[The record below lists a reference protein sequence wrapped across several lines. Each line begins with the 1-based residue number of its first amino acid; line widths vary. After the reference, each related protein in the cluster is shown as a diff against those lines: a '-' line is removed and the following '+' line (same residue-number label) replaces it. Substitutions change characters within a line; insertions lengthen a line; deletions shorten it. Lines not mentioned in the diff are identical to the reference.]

1 MMMRMRMWMLMRMRH
16 AHGTLLIE
24 LMILQKVCSRFRVGV
39 EERRSSGRCG
49 QRICSS
55 PGMMMM
61 MVMGIQKDGRILRR
75 VAANRWRSSSRASS
89 STSACTDARHTNTPH
104 PDSHA
109 HCNVAV
115 AALGLALVGFAAR
128 ALALPRIGARTDAG
142 IERCCR
148 RSGGR
153 SDVGAGSNSG
163 GRRKLQL
170 AVDARLEH
178 VALRCGAIQYEL
190 LELGVLLGAAS
201 VHRLWLLLVL
211 LVVVLLLFEQ
221 RSRLGWHFLVDVIAA
236 AAATAMKAAAT
247 LAVDVAVAAAN
258 HNFRYDKRLRLQ
270 FPLLAHSTQHCAV
283 L

>member
-1 MMMRMRMWMLMRMRH
+1 MMRMRMWMLVGMRH

-39 EERRSSGRCG
+39 EERRSSGGSG
-49 QRICSS
+49 QRIGSS
-55 PGMMMM
+55 TSMMMM
-61 MVMGIQKDGRILRR
+61 MGIQKDGRVLWR
-75 VAANRWRSSSRASS
+75 VAANRWRSSNRASS
-89 STSACTDARHTNTPH
+89 STCACTDTRYTHT
-104 PDSHA
+104 DSHA
-109 HCNVAV
+109 HCNIA
-115 AALGLALVGFAAR
+115 ATALGLALVRLAAR
-128 ALALPRIGARTDAG
+128 ALALPRIGARTYAG

-148 RSGGR
+148 HSGGCC
-153 SDVGAGSNSG
+153 DVGAGSDSG

-190 LELGVLLGAAS
+190 LELGVLLGTAS
-201 VHRLWLLLVL
+201 GHRMWLMLLLL
-211 LVVVLLLFEQ
+211 EQ
-221 RSRLGWHFLVDVIAA
+221 RSRLGWHFLEVVI
-236 AAATAMKAAAT
+236 AAATAMEAAAAFAVT
-247 LAVDVAVAAAN
+247 VDVTVAAAN

>member
-1 MMMRMRMWMLMRMRH
+1 MMRMRMWMLVGMRH

-24 LMILQKVCSRFRVGV
+24 LMILQKVCSRFWVGV
-39 EERRSSGRCG
+39 EERRSGGGSG
-49 QRICSS
+49 QRIGSS
-55 PGMMMM
+55 TSMMMM
-61 MVMGIQKDGRILRR
+61 MMMGIQIDGRVLWR
-75 VAANRWRSSSRASS
+75 VVANRWRYSSRASS
-89 STSACTDARHTNTPH
+89 STSACTDTRHTHTH
-104 PDSHA
+104 AHAHAHA
-109 HCNVAV
+109 HCNIAA
-115 AALGLALVGFAAR
+115 AALGLALVRLAAR

-142 IERCCR
+142 IERC
-148 RSGGR
+148 SGCC
-153 SDVGAGSNSG
+153 DVGAGSDSG

-201 VHRLWLLLVL
+201 GHRMWLMQLLL
-211 LVVVLLLFEQ
+211 LLLEQ

-236 AAATAMKAAAT
+236 AAATAMEAAAA
-247 LAVDVAVAAAN
+247 LAVTVDVTVAAAN
-258 HNFRYDKRLRLQ
+258 HNFRYDKRLWLQ

>member
-1 MMMRMRMWMLMRMRH
+1 
-16 AHGTLLIE
+16 
-24 LMILQKVCSRFRVGV
+24 
-39 EERRSSGRCG
+39 
-49 QRICSS
+49 
-55 PGMMMM
+55 MM

-89 STSACTDARHTNTPH
+89 STSASNDARHTNTPH

-211 LVVVLLLFEQ
+211 LLFEQ
-221 RSRLGWHFLVDVIAA
+221 RSRLGWHFLVNVIAA
-236 AAATAMKAAAT
+236 AAATAMEAAAA

>member
-1 MMMRMRMWMLMRMRH
+1 
-16 AHGTLLIE
+16 
-24 LMILQKVCSRFRVGV
+24 
-39 EERRSSGRCG
+39 
-49 QRICSS
+49 
-55 PGMMMM
+55 MMM

-75 VAANRWRSSSRASS
+75 VAANRWRSSTRASS

-142 IERCCR
+142 IERCWR

-190 LELGVLLGAAS
+190 LEFGVLLGAAS
-201 VHRLWLLLVL
+201 GHRLWLMLLL

-236 AAATAMKAAAT
+236 AAATAMEAAAA

>member
-1 MMMRMRMWMLMRMRH
+1 MRMRMWMRH

-61 MVMGIQKDGRILRR
+61 VMMGIQKDGRILWR

-115 AALGLALVGFAAR
+115 AVLGLALVGFAAR
-128 ALALPRIGARTDAG
+128 ALALPRIGARTNAG

-211 LVVVLLLFEQ
+211 LLFEQ

-236 AAATAMKAAAT
+236 AAATAMEAAAAA
-247 LAVDVAVAAAN
+247 LAVDVAVAVAAAN

-270 FPLLAHSTQHCAV
+270 LPLLAHSTQHCAV